1 MSSPAQDTLMGSSS
15 VNSEVIAAVA
25 NINMSV
31 DNMDI
36 AEDGEIS
43 DYHQVLREEARQR
56 KARSETVRKRI
67 ADNGFALRKTLM
79 GETIK
84 GYYPSPLSMEEMS
97 IADLLSEIP
106 DEDLLFVGSI
116 KDRIYMPAEFF
127 QKWVRPTIRVQK
139 ALKQSQDQELP
150 GGMEAAMLASI
161 FDQSVMDFTKPNN
174 GNLANNRALRA
185 MVWHTKDDNAHQF
198 LPMEEGGRNLAKGL
212 TSTLQ
217 KLKQVAQLPNEQ
229 VLLSWEDGDIG
240 LYHEEIAE
248 AIAQYESHV
257 RRDHDNMILLREQNA
272 ILARLVWEQ
281 QIQIC
286 DLNERY
292 LHVAEE
298 KSKLVQT
305 EDKTIVDN
313 MFDITTLMMSLKDS
327 LQQRQQKVDE
337 ISSPID
343 LSKIATTINKLKSAL
358 LDIDVTNTSL
368 VKKNNS
374 LVVELSF
381 MPEGMRE
388 KIRGAPIKRDN
399 QRTDPHYLVPDGNKF
414 VFQRANLSD
423 PIVAELQTGSH
434 YRSVGHLLQEA
445 DDVMN
450 IINGTQSDANQGMNT
465 QGASSTAPPLAP
477 AAQNATTVGEP
488 RGANKRTRDTMVAP
502 GLNVQSDNNNQ
513 SSYAATNM
521 ANSALLTVVPTARIR
536 GPIREVAVPARQ
548 SSSSI
553 PVAQAVTSIAPET
566 ALHSAAQAASVVSTY
581 QQITA
586 SAPRASLATPE
597 YHYSTPSRQGPSYDP
612 ASYGNRNPRF
622 ATGKGTGKGKG
633 KGKGKAYNTKD
644 TWGAMPRDYDPDQV
658 VIPEL
663 GSATDVVFHTFD
675 SLTTENQTP
684 YTVRIPTL
692 YEVSP
697 NTGLII
703 LHMDIQEIR
712 KRINPSDLNGD
723 GTPISN
729 IVFHYNTAIKAI
741 HEVRQS
747 VTHFQIMEATG
758 RVVNL
763 RGEPYANG
771 HKVDPHYLLADSMKA
786 LCGDFWRILR
796 HRPVSYGVR
805 AANPDIEYVPS
816 NPYSYYQVK
825 KTLMQSAQVQVKPS
839 RYWDERPAKNI
850 PDDIFYSLSE
860 YWPSMPRDVDIVNE
874 NTCLG
879 LPLYRMNEQR
889 RTNQKGPGTK
899 PHMVNDNSYTIEY
912 LLATGAVANEQNA
925 FEAYANEIQMLES
938 KYANHI
944 SKWPFLAAQRLL
956 KMQLYRLRAIRIALF
971 EGLEHFGADG
981 AGYINPNPNTG
992 YNPSDLVRNEGQT
1005 AEVVDTGIDLML
1017 FQRGET
1023 DGEPSQSEIRP
1034 GQQGPGGWQ
1043 F

>member
-31 DNMDI
+31 DNVDI

-43 DYHQVLREEARQR
+43 DYQQVLREQARQR

-106 DEDLLFVGSI
+106 DEDLLFVSSI

-298 KSKLVQT
+298 TSKLVHT
-305 EDKTIVDN
+305 EDQLISDN
-313 MFDITTLMMSLKDS
+313 MIDITTLMMSLKDS

-337 ISSPID
+337 VSSPID

-388 KIRGAPIKRDN
+388 KIRGAPIKREN

-414 VFQRANLSD
+414 VFQRANPSD

-434 YRSVGHLLQEA
+434 YRSVDHLLREA

-450 IINGTQSDANQGMNT
+450 IINGTQSDANQGMNI
-465 QGASSTAPPLAP
+465 QGASFTAPQIAP
-477 AAQNATTVGEP
+477 DAQNATTVGEQ
-488 RGANKRTRDTMVAP
+488 RGANKRTHGTMAALGRNIQP
-502 GLNVQSDNNNQ
+502 DNNSQ
-513 SSYAATNM
+513 SSDTAM
-521 ANSALLTVVPTARIR
+521 SVANTSSLLSVVPTARLR
-536 GPIREVAVPARQ
+536 KRDVAASASQ

-553 PVAQAVTSIAPET
+553 PVAQAVGRHTTQEI
-566 ALHSAAQAASVVSTY
+566 ALHSTVQPVHVASAS
-581 QQITA
+581 QQFTA

-622 ATGKGTGKGKG
+622 ATGKGTSKGKG

-663 GSATDVVFHTFD
+663 GSATDIAFYTVNN
-675 SLTTENQTP
+675 LTTENQTP

-758 RVVNL
+758 RVVDL
-763 RGEPYANG
+763 RGTPYANG
-771 HKVDPHYLLADSMKA
+771 YKVDPHYLLADSMKA
-786 LCGDFWRILR
+786 LCGDFWKILR

-874 NTCLG
+874 NTQLG

-889 RTNQKGPGTK
+889 KTRQSGPGTR

-912 LLATGAVANEQNA
+912 LLASGAVANERNA
-925 FEAYANEIQMLES
+925 FEDYVTTIQELEV
-938 KYANHI
+938 KYSNHI
-944 SKWPFLAAQRLL
+944 TNWPFLAAQRLL
-956 KMQLYRLRAIRIALF
+956 KMQLYRLRTIRLALC
-971 EGLEHFGADG
+971 EGLEYFGVDG
-981 AGYINPNPNTG
+981 AGYINPNPNAG
-992 YNPSDLVRNEGQT
+992 FNPSDLVRNEGQP
-1005 AEVVDTGIDLML
+1005 AEVADNGYDLML
-1017 FQRGET
+1017 FQRGEA

-1034 GQQGPGGWQ
+1034 GQQGPGGWER
-1043 F
+1043 